1 MLRRAMQPS
10 YEKPI
15 EVSRRPRHR
24 RIEVYSPKLK
34 RRITLFSWAAHD
46 AWLLLEADPAVKVF
60 CERPAYLEG
69 YAGRL
74 IDFWVSRGRHAKF
87 WIVSPAEPEKLAFP
101 RSAHGVSVQVLRRA
115 DLMAFDRR
123 IDNWSQILPYRVSF
137 VRYPDDRL
145 QKEIFERLGKP
156 HRLERLEA
164 AFHPLDVATVR
175 AALFE
180 LLATGKILAPDLDSK
195 PLGLMTMFRRRAK

>member
-1 MLRRAMQPS
+1 MQPS

-15 EVSRRPRHR
+15 EISRRPWQR

-34 RRITLFSWAAHD
+34 RRVTLFSWAAHD
-46 AWLLLEADPAVKVF
+46 AWLLLEADPTVKVF

-69 YAGRL
+69 GAGRL

-87 WIVSPAEPEKLAFP
+87 WVLGSAEPEKLAMP
-101 RSAHGVSVQVLRRA
+101 KSAHGVSVQIMRRA
-115 DLMAFDRR
+115 DLMAFDRL
-123 IDNWSQILPYRVSF
+123 IDNWAQIVPYRVSF
-137 VRYPDDRL
+137 ARYPDGRL
-145 QKEIFERLGKP
+145 QKDIFDRLEKP

-180 LLATGKILAPDLDSK
+180 LLATGKIIAPDLDSK
-195 PLGLMTMFRRRAK
+195 PLGLTTMFRRTAK

>member
-1 MLRRAMQPS
+1 MLPS

-15 EVSRRPRHR
+15 EISRRPWQR

-34 RRITLFSWAAHD
+34 RRVTLFSWAAHD

-69 YAGRL
+69 GAGRL
-74 IDFWVSRGRHAKF
+74 IDFWVSRGRNARF
-87 WIVSPAEPEKLAFP
+87 WILSPAKPEKLAIP
-101 RSAHGVSVQVLRRA
+101 KSAHGVSVQVMRRA

-123 IDNWSQILPYRVSF
+123 IENWSQILPYRVSF
-137 VRYPDDRL
+137 ARYPDGRL
-145 QKEIFERLGKP
+145 QKDIFDRLEKA

-180 LLATGKILAPDLDSK
+180 LLATGKIIAPDLDSK
-195 PLGLMTMFRRRAK
+195 PLGLTTMFRRPAK

>member
-1 MLRRAMQPS
+1 MQPP

-15 EVSRRPRHR
+15 EIVRRPRQR

-34 RRITLFSWAAHD
+34 RRITFFSWAAHD

-69 YAGRL
+69 DKGRL

-87 WIVSPAEPEKLAFP
+87 WVVSSAEAEKVAFP
-101 RSAHGVSVQVLRRA
+101 KSAHGVSVQILRRA

-123 IDNWSQILPYRVSF
+123 IENWSHILPYRVSF
-137 VRYPDDRL
+137 GRYPDGRL
-145 QKEIFERLGKP
+145 QKDIFNRLEKP

-164 AFHPLDVATVR
+164 TFHPVDVASVR

-180 LLATGKILAPDLDSK
+180 LLATGKVISPDLDSK
-195 PLGLMTMFRRRAK
+195 PLGLTTMFRRAAK

>member
-1 MLRRAMQPS
+1 MQPS
-10 YEKPI
+10 YEKSI
-15 EVSRRPRHR
+15 EVSRRPWQR

-34 RRITLFSWAAHD
+34 RRVTLFSWASHD
-46 AWLLLEADPAVKVF
+46 AWLLLEADPTVKVF

-69 YAGRL
+69 GAGRL

-87 WIVSPAEPEKLAFP
+87 WVLAEPEKLIIP
-101 RSAHGVSVQVLRRA
+101 RSAHGVSVQVMRRV

-137 VRYPDDRL
+137 ARYPNGRL
-145 QKEIFERLGKP
+145 QKEIFDRLEKP

-164 AFHPLDVATVR
+164 AFHPLDVASVR

-180 LLATGKILAPDLDSK
+180 LLATGKIIAPALDFK
-195 PLGLMTMFRRRAK
+195 PLGLTTMFRRAAK